1 MWIDK
6 RKINTLETFIRQ
18 SLSNPIENESDERI
32 ESGREFHVVGAAARK
47 E

>member
-1 MWIDK
+1 MHWSLPLW
-6 RKINTLETFIRQ
+6 TESFLEKVCFKV
-18 SLSNPIENESDERI
+18 LPELNESDERI